1 MESGLQA
8 ARGLVV
14 IPVLML
20 ILSAAAVFVSGT
32 VLLIRAFSQMMR
44 HALPVG
50 RSGLFLVPETFLVGT
65 ALIIAG
71 TAFYQLFVSE
81 TWMAELRRHLPQW
94 LVIRALADFTARL
107 IPLLALIAVGGFV
120 SAAGGSRSGPGIL
133 LLGGAVALVIVALSA
148 FLRSGSDR

>member
-1 MESGLQA
+1 MQA

-20 ILSAAAVFVSGT
+20 ILSAAAVFVSGS
-32 VLLIRAFSQMMR
+32 VLLIWAPSQIMG
-44 HALPVG
+44 HAQPVG

-65 ALIIAG
+65 ALTIAG
-71 TAFYQLFVSE
+71 AGFYQLFVSE
-81 TWMAELRRHLPQW
+81 TWRGGLHRHLPRW
-94 LVIRALADFTARL
+94 LVIHDLADFTARL

-133 LLGGAVALVIVALSA
+133 LLGAAVALVIVALSA